1 MYAKI
6 LEYLI
11 KSSNKLIL
19 CFNKYKICFFVCQL
33 TLRGLIRAGYVYLS
47 QLSLKEALKLLNLL
61 ETKSRI
67 HKLWHFI
74 SEPLLTF
81 VQYIT

>member
-1 MYAKI
+1 M
-6 LEYLI
+6 LI
-11 KSSNKLIL
+11 NPFAI
-19 CFNKYKICFFVCQL
+19 IH
-33 TLRGLIRAGYVYLS
+33 AGYVYVRIITYRN
-47 QLSLKEALKLLNLL
+47 ELKLLNLL